1 MIRARFQLRI
11 PEEDWLGQVSRSFPE
26 ATFRLLSGLRSGDTA
41 IELGEVLTEQ
51 PEAVGEQ
58 IKSQPAIIDHQ
69 TLEITDDRRL
79 GKYETTET
87 GFYELVGE
95 MSTPPEFPLVVRDGW
110 VEFDLTATREE
121 FEQFLAGLETA
132 GETYELLSV
141 IDADRPETLLTDRQQ
156 EVLETALRE
165 GYFTIP
171 RDCTLAELAETLDID
186 KSTASD
192 VIRRGENRLIKWYF
206 TGVDDR
212 QRSDY

>member
-1 MIRARFQLRI
+1 MI
-11 PEEDWLGQVSRSFPE
+11 
-26 ATFRLLSGLRSGDTA
+26 
-41 IELGEVLTEQ
+41 TEN

-58 IKSQPAIIDHQ
+58 IKSHPSIIDHQ
-69 TLEITDDRRL
+69 TLDITDERRL

-87 GFYELVGE
+87 GFYELVEE

-121 FEQFLAGLETA
+121 FDQFLAGLETA

-156 EVLETALRE
+156 EVMETALRE

-171 RDCTLAELAETLDID
+171 RERTLSDLAETLDID

-192 VIRRGENRLIKWYF
+192 VIRRGENRLMKWFF

-212 QRSDY
+212 PSSDY